1 MTIEEVIAV
10 LAMQEEILQFGHFT
24 NEDAWA
30 LGNLIVAEARK
41 RGLDTA
47 VEIRL
52 NNGYTVF
59 KYAGNST
66 NLNNEAWM
74 DKMYATVR
82 RVEKSTMLLYSELKK
97 SEETL
102 EDIGLDPR
110 EYSYMGGGFPIRV
123 EEVGVIG
130 VILVSN
136 QNHFVNHDIIVRAVQ
151 RQCGRLQSD
160 HPYCQLCIWC

>member
-10 LAMQEEILQFGHFT
+10 LAMQEEILQFGHFA

-130 VILVSN
+130 AILVSN
-136 QNHFVNHDIIVRAVQ
+136 QNHFVNHDIIVRAVS
-151 RQCGRLQSD
+151 RYLHVDEVPRIRAL
-160 HPYCQLCIWC
+160 

>member
-1 MTIEEVIAV
+1 MTIEEVITV

-102 EDIGLDPR
+102 EDIGLHPR

-130 VILVSN
+130 AILVSN
-136 QNHFVNHDIIVRAVQ
+136 QNHFVNHDIIVRAVS
-151 RQCGRLQSD
+151 RYLHVDEVPRIRAL
-160 HPYCQLCIWC
+160 

>member
-1 MTIEEVIAV
+1 MTIEEVITV

-74 DKMYATVR
+74 DKMYATVLKISPAR
-82 RVEKSTMLLYSELKK
+82 YFEDSSKDHKLFNVMST
-97 SEETL
+97 TL
-102 EDIGLDPR
+102 IP
-110 EYSYMGGGFPIRV
+110 
-123 EEVGVIG
+123 
-130 VILVSN
+130 
-136 QNHFVNHDIIVRAVQ
+136 
-151 RQCGRLQSD
+151 
-160 HPYCQLCIWC
+160 

>member
-1 MTIEEVIAV
+1 MTIEEVITV

-82 RVEKSTMLLYSELKK
+82 RVEKSTMLLDSELKN

-102 EDIGLDPR
+102 DDIGLDTR

-136 QNHFVNHDIIVRAVQ
+136 QNHFVNHDIIVRAVS
-151 RQCGRLQSD
+151 RYLHVDEVPRIRAL
-160 HPYCQLCIWC
+160 

>member
-1 MTIEEVIAV
+1 MTIEEVITV
-10 LAMQEEILQFGHFT
+10 LARQEEILQFGHFT

-130 VILVSN
+130 AILVSN
-136 QNHFVNHDIIVRAVQ
+136 QNHFVNHDIIVRAVS
-151 RQCGRLQSD
+151 RYLHVDEVPRIRAL
-160 HPYCQLCIWC
+160 

>member
-30 LGNLIVAEARK
+30 LGNLIVTEARK

-136 QNHFVNHDIIVRAVQ
+136 QNHFVNHDIIVRAVS
-151 RQCGRLQSD
+151 RYLHVDEVPRIRAL
-160 HPYCQLCIWC
+160 

>member
-136 QNHFVNHDIIVRAVQ
+136 QNHFVTAHRY
-151 RQCGRLQSD
+151 R
-160 HPYCQLCIWC
+160 

>member
-1 MTIEEVIAV
+1 MTIEEVITV

-102 EDIGLDPR
+102 EDIGLG
-110 EYSYMGGGFPIRV
+110 S
-123 EEVGVIG
+123 
-130 VILVSN
+130 
-136 QNHFVNHDIIVRAVQ
+136 Q
-151 RQCGRLQSD
+151 RIFLHGRRIPHTCRRSRG
-160 HPYCQLCIWC
+160 

>member
-1 MTIEEVIAV
+1 MTIEEVITV

-30 LGNLIVAEARK
+30 LGNIIVAEARK

-66 NLNNEAWM
+66 NLNNESWM
-74 DKMYATVR
+74 TKMYNTVR
-82 RVEKSTMLLYSELKK
+82 RMEKSTMLLYSEMKK

-102 EDIGLDPR
+102 EDIGLNTG
-110 EYSYMGGGFPIRV
+110 EYSCMGGGFPIRI

-130 VILVSN
+130 VILGGAGTYLAMKSGDSENDGDISYLPESSYSEDSN
-136 QNHFVNHDIIVRAVQ
+136 TEE
-151 RQCGRLQSD
+151 
-160 HPYCQLCIWC
+160 

>member
-1 MTIEEVIAV
+1 MTIEEVITV

-130 VILVSN
+130 AILVSN
-136 QNHFVNHDIIVRAVQ
+136 QNHFVNHDINVRAVS
-151 RQCGRLQSD
+151 RYLHVDEVPRISA
-160 HPYCQLCIWC
+160 

>member
-1 MTIEEVIAV
+1 MTIEEVITV

-59 KYAGNST
+59 EYAGNST

-123 EEVGVIG
+123 EEVGVTG

-136 QNHFVNHDIIVRAVQ
+136 QNHFVNHDIIVRAVS
-151 RQCGRLQSD
+151 RYLHVDEVPRIRAL
-160 HPYCQLCIWC
+160 

>member
-1 MTIEEVIAV
+1 MTIEEVITV

-102 EDIGLDPR
+102 EDIWLDTR

-123 EEVGVIG
+123 EEVGVIW

-136 QNHFVNHDIIVRAVQ
+136 QNHFVNHDIIVRAVS
-151 RQCGRLQSD
+151 RYLHVDEVPRIRAL
-160 HPYCQLCIWC
+160 

>member
-1 MTIEEVIAV
+1 MTIEEVITV

-59 KYAGNST
+59 KFAGNST

-130 VILVSN
+130 AILVSN
-136 QNHFVNHDIIVRAVQ
+136 QNHFVNHDIIVRAVS
-151 RQCGRLQSD
+151 RYLHVDEVPRIRAL
-160 HPYCQLCIWC
+160 

>member
-1 MTIEEVIAV
+1 MTIEEVITV

-59 KYAGNST
+59 KYAGNCT

-130 VILVSN
+130 AILVSN
-136 QNHFVNHDIIVRAVQ
+136 QNHFVNHDIIVRAVS
-151 RQCGRLQSD
+151 RYLHVDEVPRIRAL
-160 HPYCQLCIWC
+160 

>member
-1 MTIEEVIAV
+1 MTIEEVITV
-10 LAMQEEILQFGHFT
+10 LAMQEEILQFGPFT

-102 EDIGLDPR
+102 EDIGLDNR

-136 QNHFVNHDIIVRAVQ
+136 QNHFVNHDIIVRAVS
-151 RQCGRLQSD
+151 RYLHVDEVPRIRAL
-160 HPYCQLCIWC
+160 

>member
-1 MTIEEVIAV
+1 MTIEEVITV

-66 NLNNEAWM
+66 NLNNAAWM

-97 SEETL
+97 SGETL
-102 EDIGLDPR
+102 EDIGLDPGK
-110 EYSYMGGGFPIRV
+110 YSYMGGGFPIRV

-136 QNHFVNHDIIVRAVQ
+136 QNHFVNHDIIVRAVS
-151 RQCGRLQSD
+151 RYLHVDEVPRIRAL
-160 HPYCQLCIWC
+160 

>member
-1 MTIEEVIAV
+1 MTIEEVITV

-102 EDIGLDPR
+102 EDIGLDTR
-110 EYSYMGGGFPIRV
+110 EYSYMGGFPIRV

-136 QNHFVNHDIIVRAVQ
+136 QNHFVNHDIIVRAVS
-151 RQCGRLQSD
+151 RYLHVDEVPRIRAL
-160 HPYCQLCIWC
+160 

>member
-1 MTIEEVIAV
+1 MTIEEVITV

-102 EDIGLDPR
+102 EDIGLDTDLLQLFYR
-110 EYSYMGGGFPIRV
+110 VLGGF
-123 EEVGVIG
+123 
-130 VILVSN
+130 
-136 QNHFVNHDIIVRAVQ
+136 
-151 RQCGRLQSD
+151 RLQLLGSRD
-160 HPYCQLCIWC
+160 ERHIGQVYAQAILSHFPTQLPHTLDKRQ

>member
-66 NLNNEAWM
+66 NLNNAAWM

-102 EDIGLDPR
+102 EDIGLEPG

-136 QNHFVNHDIIVRAVQ
+136 QNHFVNHDIIIKAVSRYLHVDEVPRIRA
-151 RQCGRLQSD
+151 L
-160 HPYCQLCIWC
+160 

>member
-1 MTIEEVIAV
+1 MTIEEVITV

-130 VILVSN
+130 ANLVSN
-136 QNHFVNHDIIVRAVQ
+136 QNHFVNHDIIIRAVS
-151 RQCGRLQSD
+151 RYLHVDEVPRIRAL
-160 HPYCQLCIWC
+160 

>member
-1 MTIEEVIAV
+1 MPIEEVITV

-130 VILVSN
+130 AILVSN
-136 QNHFVNHDIIVRAVQ
+136 QNHFVNHDIIVRAVS
-151 RQCGRLQSD
+151 RYLHVDEVPRIRAL
-160 HPYCQLCIWC
+160 

>member
-1 MTIEEVIAV
+1 MTIEEVITV

-82 RVEKSTMLLYSELKK
+82 RVEKSTTLLYRELKK

-136 QNHFVNHDIIVRAVQ
+136 QNHFVNHDIIVRAVS
-151 RQCGRLQSD
+151 RYLHVDEVPRIRAL
-160 HPYCQLCIWC
+160 

>member
-1 MTIEEVIAV
+1 MTIEEVITV

-30 LGNLIVAEARK
+30 LGNIIVAEARK

-66 NLNNEAWM
+66 NLNNESWM
-74 DKMYATVR
+74 TKMYNTVR
-82 RVEKSTMLLYSELKK
+82 RMEKSTMLLYSEMKK

-102 EDIGLDPR
+102 EDIGLNTR
-110 EYSYMGGGFPIRV
+110 EYSCMGGGFPIRI
-123 EEVGVIG
+123 EEVGSSPAAIYRVSSALALFLSVAGSWRTVIE
-130 VILVSN
+130 
-136 QNHFVNHDIIVRAVQ
+136 
-151 RQCGRLQSD
+151 
-160 HPYCQLCIWC
+160 CISTTL